1 LHYVLEDSDMNMK
14 KEMFLGVIFLVTAIF
29 FVSSTPV
36 INHAFAKSHD
46 SQAQDDS
53 GSKQAQDDSG
63 SKQAQDD
70 SGSKQAQDD
79 SGSKQAQDDSG
90 SKNYENFLN
99 CLSGASGS
107 NSYPAGDQIVNC
119 FAESGYIQGSSSASN
134 TADSQDKTGNVD
146 VNALHDDKSDKSSSD
161 SKSDKSSSNDN
172 VKSSSND
179 NVKSSS
185 DSKSDKS
192 SSNDNA
198 DSSSNDNADS
208 SSNDNADSSSNDNA
222 DSSSNNSFIDSAYED
237 GN

>member
-46 SQAQDDS
+46 S
-53 GSKQAQDDSG
+53 QAQDDSG

-172 VKSSSND
+172 VKSSS
-179 NVKSSS
+179 

-198 DSSSNDNADS
+198 DSSSNDNVKS
-208 SSNDNADSSSNDNA
+208 SSDGKSDKSSSNDNA

>member
-1 LHYVLEDSDMNMK
+1 MHYVLEDSDMNMK

-46 SQAQDDS
+46 S
-53 GSKQAQDDSG
+53 
-63 SKQAQDD
+63 
-70 SGSKQAQDD
+70 QAQDD

-172 VKSSSND
+172 VKSSS
-179 NVKSSS
+179 

-192 SSNDNA
+192 SSNDNVK
-198 DSSSNDNADS
+198 SSSNDNVKS

>member
-79 SGSKQAQDDSG
+79 SGSK
-90 SKNYENFLN
+90 NYENFLN

-134 TADSQDKTGNVD
+134 TVDSQDKTGNVD

-172 VKSSSND
+172 VKSSS
-179 NVKSSS
+179 
-185 DSKSDKS
+185 DSKSDK
-192 SSNDNA
+192 
-198 DSSSNDNADS
+198 S

>member
-1 LHYVLEDSDMNMK
+1 MNMK

-63 SKQAQDD
+63 R
-70 SGSKQAQDD
+70 KQAQDD

-161 SKSDKSSSNDN
+161 SKSDKSSSNN
-172 VKSSSND
+172 

-198 DSSSNDNADS
+198 D
-208 SSNDNADSSSNDNA
+208 
-222 DSSSNNSFIDSAYED
+222 
-237 GN
+237 

>member
-1 LHYVLEDSDMNMK
+1 MHYVLEDSDMNMK

-63 SKQAQDD
+63 SK
-70 SGSKQAQDD
+70 
-79 SGSKQAQDDSG
+79 
-90 SKNYENFLN
+90 NYENFLN

-107 NSYPAGDQIVNC
+107 NGYTAGDQIVNC

-146 VNALHDDKSDKSSSD
+146 VNALHDGKSDK
-161 SKSDKSSSNDN
+161 K
-172 VKSSSND
+172 
-179 NVKSSS
+179 
-185 DSKSDKS
+185 

-198 DSSSNDNADS
+198 DSSSNDNG
-208 SSNDNADSSSNDNA
+208 
-222 DSSSNNSFIDSAYED
+222 DSSSNNSFIDSAYSED
-237 GN
+237 GNN

>member
-1 LHYVLEDSDMNMK
+1 MHYVLEDSDMNMK

-63 SKQAQDD
+63 SK
-70 SGSKQAQDD
+70 
-79 SGSKQAQDDSG
+79 
-90 SKNYENFLN
+90 NYENFLN

-134 TADSQDKTGNVD
+134 TVDSQDKTGNVD

-161 SKSDKSSSNDN
+161 G
-172 VKSSSND
+172 
-179 NVKSSS
+179 
-185 DSKSDKS
+185 KSDKS

-198 DSSSNDNADS
+198 DSSSKDNVKSSSDGKSDKS

>member
-1 LHYVLEDSDMNMK
+1 MNMK

-70 SGSKQAQDD
+70 SGRKQAQDD

-161 SKSDKSSSNDN
+161 SKSDKSSNNDN
-172 VKSSSND
+172 
-179 NVKSSS
+179 
-185 DSKSDKS
+185 DKS
-192 SSNDNA
+192 SSNSKSKKRTNNN
-198 DSSSNDNADS
+198 NDNS

-222 DSSSNNSFIDSAYED
+222 DSSSNNSADSS
-237 GN
+237 

>member
-1 LHYVLEDSDMNMK
+1 MNMK

-53 GSKQAQDDSG
+53 SSKQAQDDSS

-70 SGSKQAQDD
+70 SSSKQAQDD
-79 SGSKQAQDDSG
+79 SSSKQAQDDSS
-90 SKNYENFLN
+90 SKQAQDDSSSKHYENFLN
-99 CLSGASGS
+99 GLSGASGS

-134 TADSQDKTGNVD
+134 TVDSQDKTGNVD

-179 NVKSSS
+179 NAE
-185 DSKSDKS
+185 S
-192 SSNDNA
+192 SSNDNVK
-198 DSSSNDNADS
+198 
-208 SSNDNADSSSNDNA
+208 
-222 DSSSNNSFIDSAYED
+222 SSSNNSFIDSAYED

>member
-1 LHYVLEDSDMNMK
+1 LHYDLEDSDMNIK
-14 KEMFLGVIFLVTAIF
+14 KEMFLGVIFLVTAII

-46 SQAQDDS
+46 SQAQGDS
-53 GSKQAQDDSG
+53 GSKQAQGDSG
-63 SKQAQDD
+63 SKQAQ
-70 SGSKQAQDD
+70 G
-79 SGSKQAQDDSG
+79 DSG

-107 NSYPAGDQIVNC
+107 NGYPAGDQIVNC

-146 VNALHDDKSDKSSSD
+146 VNALHDGKSDKSSSD
-161 SKSDKSSSNDN
+161 GKSDKSSSDGKSDKSSSNDN

-185 DSKSDKS
+185 DGKSDK
-192 SSNDNA
+192 
-198 DSSSNDNADS
+198 SSSNDNADS

>member
-1 LHYVLEDSDMNMK
+1 MNMK

-119 FAESGYIQGSSSASN
+119 FAESGYIQGS
-134 TADSQDKTGNVD
+134 
-146 VNALHDDKSDKSSSD
+146 
-161 SKSDKSSSNDN
+161 
-172 VKSSSND
+172 
-179 NVKSSS
+179 
-185 DSKSDKS
+185 
-192 SSNDNA
+192 
-198 DSSSNDNADS
+198 
-208 SSNDNADSSSNDNA
+208 
-222 DSSSNNSFIDSAYED
+222 
-237 GN
+237 

>member
-1 LHYVLEDSDMNMK
+1 MHYVLEDSDMNMK

-46 SQAQDDS
+46 S
-53 GSKQAQDDSG
+53 
-63 SKQAQDD
+63 
-70 SGSKQAQDD
+70 
-79 SGSKQAQDDSG
+79 QAQDDSG

-172 VKSSSND
+172 VKSSS
-179 NVKSSS
+179 

>member
-46 SQAQDDS
+46 S
-53 GSKQAQDDSG
+53 QAQDDSG

-172 VKSSSND
+172 VKSSS
-179 NVKSSS
+179 
-185 DSKSDKS
+185 DSKSDKSSSNDNADS

>member
-1 LHYVLEDSDMNMK
+1 MHYVLEDSDMNMK

-70 SGSKQAQDD
+70 SGSK
-79 SGSKQAQDDSG
+79 
-90 SKNYENFLN
+90 NYENFLN

-134 TADSQDKTGNVD
+134 TVDSQDKTGNVD

-172 VKSSSND
+172 
-179 NVKSSS
+179 
-185 DSKSDKS
+185 
-192 SSNDNA
+192 
-198 DSSSNDNADS
+198 
-208 SSNDNADSSSNDNA
+208 A
-222 DSSSNNSFIDSAYED
+222 DSSSNNSFIDSAYGD

>member
-1 LHYVLEDSDMNMK
+1 MHYVLEDSDMNMK

-46 SQAQDDS
+46 S
-53 GSKQAQDDSG
+53 
-63 SKQAQDD
+63 
-70 SGSKQAQDD
+70 QAQDD

-185 DSKSDKS
+185 
-192 SSNDNA
+192 NDNA

>member
-1 LHYVLEDSDMNMK
+1 MNMK

-53 GSKQAQDDSG
+53 SSKQAQDDSSSKQTQDDSS

-70 SGSKQAQDD
+70 SSSKQAQDD
-79 SGSKQAQDDSG
+79 SSSKQAQDDSG

-179 NVKSSS
+179 NAE
-185 DSKSDKS
+185 S
-192 SSNDNA
+192 SSNDNVK
-198 DSSSNDNADS
+198 
-208 SSNDNADSSSNDNA
+208 
-222 DSSSNNSFIDSAYED
+222 SSSNNSFIDSAYED

>member
-1 LHYVLEDSDMNMK
+1 MHYVLEDSDMNMK

-46 SQAQDDS
+46 S
-53 GSKQAQDDSG
+53 
-63 SKQAQDD
+63 
-70 SGSKQAQDD
+70 QAQDD

-172 VKSSSND
+172 VKSSS
-179 NVKSSS
+179 

-192 SSNDNA
+192 SSNDNVK
-198 DSSSNDNADS
+198 SSSNDNVKSSSNDNVKS

>member
-1 LHYVLEDSDMNMK
+1 MNMK

-46 SQAQDDS
+46 S
-53 GSKQAQDDSG
+53 QAQDDSG

-172 VKSSSND
+172 VKSSS
-179 NVKSSS
+179 

-192 SSNDNA
+192 SSNDNVKSSSN
-198 DSSSNDNADS
+198 DNVKSSSNDNADS

>member
-1 LHYVLEDSDMNMK
+1 MNMK

-53 GSKQAQDDSG
+53 SSKQAQDDSS

-70 SGSKQAQDD
+70 SSSKQAQDD
-79 SGSKQAQDDSG
+79 SSSKQAQDDSV

-172 VKSSSND
+172 VKSSS
-179 NVKSSS
+179 
-185 DSKSDKS
+185 DSKSDK
-192 SSNDNA
+192 
-198 DSSSNDNADS
+198 S

>member
-1 LHYVLEDSDMNMK
+1 MHYVLEDSDMNIK
-14 KEMFLGVIFLVTAIF
+14 KEMFLGVIFLVTAII

-46 SQAQDDS
+46 SQAQGDS
-53 GSKQAQDDSG
+53 GSKQAQG
-63 SKQAQDD
+63 
-70 SGSKQAQDD
+70 
-79 SGSKQAQDDSG
+79 DSG

-107 NSYPAGDQIVNC
+107 NGYPAGDQIVNC

-146 VNALHDDKSDKSSSD
+146 VNALHDSKSDKSSSD

-185 DSKSDKS
+185 
-192 SSNDNA
+192 
-198 DSSSNDNADS
+198 
-208 SSNDNADSSSNDNA
+208 NDNA

>member
-1 LHYVLEDSDMNMK
+1 MHYVLEDSDMNMK

-46 SQAQDDS
+46 SQVQDDS
-53 GSKQAQDDSG
+53 GSKQVQDDSG
-63 SKQAQDD
+63 SKQV
-70 SGSKQAQDD
+70 
-79 SGSKQAQDDSG
+79 QDDSG

-134 TADSQDKTGNVD
+134 TVDSQDKTGNVD

-161 SKSDKSSSNDN
+161 DKSDKSSSNDN

-179 NVKSSS
+179 NVK
-185 DSKSDKS
+185 
-192 SSNDNA
+192 
-198 DSSSNDNADS
+198 S

>member
-1 LHYVLEDSDMNMK
+1 MNMK

-134 TADSQDKTGNVD
+134 TVDSQDKTGNVD

-161 SKSDKSSSNDN
+161 SKSDKSSSDS
-172 VKSSSND
+172 KSD
-179 NVKSSS
+179 KSSS
-185 DSKSDKS
+185 DSKSD
-192 SSNDNA
+192 
-198 DSSSNDNADS
+198 
-208 SSNDNADSSSNDNA
+208 
-222 DSSSNNSFIDSAYED
+222 
-237 GN
+237 

>member
-1 LHYVLEDSDMNMK
+1 MHYVLEDSDMNMK

-63 SKQAQDD
+63 SK
-70 SGSKQAQDD
+70 
-79 SGSKQAQDDSG
+79 
-90 SKNYENFLN
+90 NYENFLN

-134 TADSQDKTGNVD
+134 TVDSQDKTGNVD

-161 SKSDKSSSNDN
+161 DKSDKSSSDGKSDKSSSNDN

-185 DSKSDKS
+185 NDNVKSSSDGKSDK
-192 SSNDNA
+192 
-198 DSSSNDNADS
+198 
-208 SSNDNADSSSNDNA
+208 SSSNDNA

>member
-1 LHYVLEDSDMNMK
+1 MNMK

-46 SQAQDDS
+46 S
-53 GSKQAQDDSG
+53 QAQDDSG

-161 SKSDKSSSNDN
+161 SKSDKSSSNN
-172 VKSSSND
+172 

-198 DSSSNDNADS
+198 D
-208 SSNDNADSSSNDNA
+208 
-222 DSSSNNSFIDSAYED
+222 
-237 GN
+237 

>member
-1 LHYVLEDSDMNMK
+1 LHYDLEDSDMNIK
-14 KEMFLGVIFLVTAIF
+14 KEMFLGVIFLVTAII

-107 NSYPAGDQIVNC
+107 NGYPAGDQIVNC

-134 TADSQDKTGNVD
+134 SADSQDKTGNVD
-146 VNALHDDKSDKSSSD
+146 VNALHDGKSDKSSSD
-161 SKSDKSSSNDN
+161 GKSDKSSSDGKSDKSSSNDN

-185 DSKSDKS
+185 
-192 SSNDNA
+192 NDNA
-198 DSSSNDNADS
+198 DSSSNDNVK
-208 SSNDNADSSSNDNA
+208 SSSNDNA

>member
-1 LHYVLEDSDMNMK
+1 MHYVLEDSDMNMK

-53 GSKQAQDDSG
+53 GR
-63 SKQAQDD
+63 
-70 SGSKQAQDD
+70 KQAQDD

-185 DSKSDKS
+185 
-192 SSNDNA
+192 
-198 DSSSNDNADS
+198 
-208 SSNDNADSSSNDNA
+208 NDNADSSSNDNA